1 MVRIQIRGA
10 WPGPLIL
17 QRGWYR
23 GAARPWNEDIPMA
36 HFRAERGGS
45 GFLADCAGALL
56 ELAGVTGVLSSPLL
70 PNARRP
76 WEEAGFT
83 LHARLLLLRRELNGL
98 AEPEHLVAA
107 GDRRD
112 LAEALAV
119 DRAAFEPFWRLDLLG
134 LREAMGAT
142 PRSAVHLVRRPGGG
156 LTGFAVTGVGTS
168 LAYLQRLAVDPAWQS
183 RGIGRSLIRTAAA
196 WARGQGATALLLN
209 TPDGNQSAATL
220 YESEGFR
227 TVSRDLAVLSRT
239 A

>member
-1 MVRIQIRGA
+1 VRTHIQGT
-10 WPGPLIL
+10 WPGLVIL

-23 GAARPWNEDIPMA
+23 AAARPWNDDTPMA
-36 HFRAERGGS
+36 HLRVERGGS
-45 GFLADCAGALL
+45 GFLAECAGALL
-56 ELAGVTGVLSSPLL
+56 ELEGVTGVLSPPLL
-70 PNARRP
+70 LDARPP

-83 LHARLLLLRRELNGL
+83 LHARLLLLRRELDGL
-98 AEPEHLVAA
+98 AEPQHVVMA

-112 LAEALAV
+112 LGEALAV
-119 DRAAFEPFWRLDLLG
+119 DRSAFEPFWRLDPLG
-134 LREAMGAT
+134 LREALEAT

-183 RGIGRSLIRTAAA
+183 RGIGRSLVRTAAA
-196 WARGQGATALLLN
+196 WAHRQGASALLLN
-209 TPDGNQSAATL
+209 TPDGNRSAASL

-227 TVSRDLAVLSRT
+227 TVTRDLAVLART

>member
-1 MVRIQIRGA
+1 VAKIQIQGT
-10 WPGPLIL
+10 WPGPLTL

-23 GAARPWNEDIPMA
+23 AAARRWNEDVPMA
-36 HFRAERGGS
+36 HFRVERGGA
-45 GFLADCAGALL
+45 GFLADCTEALL

-70 PNARRP
+70 PGARHP

-83 LHARLLLLRRELNGL
+83 LHARLLLMRRELNGL
-98 AEPEHLVAA
+98 AEPEHAVEA

-112 LAEALAV
+112 LGEALTV

-142 PRSAVHLVRRPGGG
+142 PRRAIHLMRRPGGG
-156 LTGFAVTGVGTS
+156 LIGFAVTGVGTS
-168 LAYLQRLAVDPAWQS
+168 LAYLQRLAVDPPWQS
-183 RGIGRSLIRTAAA
+183 RGIGRSLVRTAAA
-196 WARGQGATALLLN
+196 WAQRQGAAALLLN
-209 TPDGNQSAATL
+209 TPDGGQPAAAL

-227 TVSRDLAVLSRT
+227 TVARDLAVLGRT

>member
-1 MVRIQIRGA
+1 MARVQIQGT
-10 WPGPLIL
+10 WPGPLTC

-23 GAARPWNEDIPMA
+23 AVARPWNEDIPMA
-36 HFRAERGGS
+36 HFRVERGGS
-45 GFLADCAGALL
+45 GFLADCADTLL
-56 ELAGVTGVLSSPLL
+56 QLAGVTGVLSSPLL
-70 PNARRP
+70 PGARRP

-83 LHARLLLLRRELNGL
+83 LHARLILLRRELTGL
-98 AEPEHLVAA
+98 AEPAHVVED

-112 LAEALAV
+112 LGEALAV

-142 PRSAVHLVRRPGGG
+142 PRSAVHLVRRPGGA
-156 LTGFAVTGVGTS
+156 LTGFAITGVGSS

-183 RGIGRSLIRTAAA
+183 RGIGRSLVRTAAA
-196 WARGQGATALLLN
+196 WAHRQGAAALLLN
-209 TPDGNQSAATL
+209 THDGRHSAAAF

-227 TVSRDLAVLSRT
+227 TVTRDLAVLGRT